1 MVHHSWKGYANRTWT
16 ARWHELFPADDDRNK
31 LTWKG
36 RFGTLPT
43 LSGLSLYNFYS
54 SGDEVLSMRDL
65 VGPDG
70 MVHLDYNTG
79 EEKRNYSWQKQ
90 ERFKGR
96 KHFDFPEEFAAT
108 DQAGWGFKYHFERIP
123 LSGTI
128 DLIRDTYLSAA
139 DANAATTNQLK
150 TVPVFVNAP
159 ASMFS
164 STISKRTCDTLL
176 AQSIPALSA
185 PVGVVSCLSNGM
197 VGHEI
202 DENDFSSRGVSSK
215 NWPRPTSFLYQQRF
229 LHSDIKNI
237 ALPLIPSIWSKLTS
251 CVND

>member
-1 MVHHSWKGYANRTWT
+1 MWY
-16 ARWHELFPADDDRNK
+16 ELFPADDDRNK

-108 DQAGWGFKYHFERIP
+108 DQVGWGFKYHFERIP

-159 ASMFS
+159 AGTSQLNFS
-164 STISKRTCDTLL
+164 GLTKANDNRNIDMNTCRTDSKKWGRMDR
-176 AQSIPALSA
+176 
-185 PVGVVSCLSNGM
+185 NY
-197 VGHEI
+197 
-202 DENDFSSRGVSSK
+202 N
-215 NWPRPTSFLYQQRF
+215 QRW
-229 LHSDIKNI
+229 LHSDLKNM
-237 ALPLIPSIWSKLTS
+237 ALPYIRTLFEQIKEKGLLQ
-251 CVND
+251 